1 MTIDHR
7 TIAQQWTEII
17 LDTVLDD
24 IEAIKRATPVVQD
37 LIDSMEESL
46 QIIKGVTYYVE
57 YPVEKYE
64 FDKMA
69 GKVIV
74 GSYENPIEI
83 LSKRDVEVFNA
94 TSKMIWGKVE
104 KNITTLLKQTNNN
117 TTKGNDE

>member
-1 MTIDHR
+1 MKTHNCHNPDNCGYCQGNGSGAGGGSELYR
-7 TIAQQWTEII
+7 
-17 LDTVLDD
+17 
-24 IEAIKRATPVVQD
+24 
-37 LIDSMEESL
+37 DSVEESL

-57 YPVEKYE
+57 YPVKRYE

-104 KNITTLLKQTNNN
+104 KNITALLKQTNNN
-117 TTKGNDE
+117 TTKE